1 MATTGSKIED
11 LTGQKFGR
19 LLVKARAPNKI
30 YPSGQQATMWI
41 CICDC
46 GQTKTIRSFIVSVA
60 LKILTSSMPICLQG

>member
-41 CICDC
+41 CM
-46 GQTKTIRSFIVSVA
+46 GG
-60 LKILTSSMPICLQG
+60 TSKMLYHENYNKGENHNGKKLFSGT